1 MNGRHK
7 DFADIVRMYQQL
19 LYWYIRRVAIVHEDA
34 EDILQETFMKTIHMA
49 AVRIAD
55 RIGVEEPARSE
66 FIQLYQEF
74 KKESAAVLTVKPAA
88 TGNTEN
94 DIEAK
99 IYADFEKSEKILSLR
114 KAYYEKFRTILTPSQ
129 IQAMYDI
136 EKEYNARR

>member
-1 MNGRHK
+1 MKKYLIVLCCLFGFLAVSLAQVPTGR
-7 DFADIVRMYQQL
+7 
-19 LYWYIRRVAIVHEDA
+19 
-34 EDILQETFMKTIHMA
+34 MKAIHMA

-55 RIGVEEPARSE
+55 RIGVQEPARSE
-66 FIQLYQEF
+66 FIQLYQAF
-74 KKESAAVLTVKPAA
+74 KKESAAILSVKPAA
-88 TGNTEN
+88 TGNTED

-99 IYADFEKSEKILSLR
+99 ISADFEKSEKILSLR

>member
-1 MNGRHK
+1 MKKYLIVLCCLCGILAVS
-7 DFADIVRMYQQL
+7 FAQVPSERMK
-19 LYWYIRRVAIVHEDA
+19 A
-34 EDILQETFMKTIHMA
+34 IHMA

-88 TGNTEN
+88 TGNTED

-99 IYADFEKSEKILSLR
+99 ISADFEKSEKILSLR

-136 EKEYNARR
+136 EKEYKARR

>member
-1 MNGRHK
+1 MQILTYSLKSISNDMKKYLIVLCCLCGILAVS
-7 DFADIVRMYQQL
+7 FAQVPSERMK
-19 LYWYIRRVAIVHEDA
+19 A
-34 EDILQETFMKTIHMA
+34 IHMA